1 MINRKIDKFWL
12 IFRLGGT
19 GLGLTEEVEV
29 LSASRLSAY
38 ESILTLPELNTHV
51 TRTQHSRYQNQKL
64 TLPEPNTHVTRTQHH
79 SYHYHY

>member
-51 TRTQHSRYQNQKL
+51 TRTKNSRYQNQTL
-64 TLPEPNTHVTRTQHH
+64 MLPELNTTVTITIIN
-79 SYHYHY
+79 SY

>member
-51 TRTQHSRYQNQKL
+51 TRTQHSRYQNQTL
-64 TLPEPNTHVTRTQHH
+64 MLPELNTTVTITIIN
-79 SYHYHY
+79 SY